1 MSVSI
6 FNNEE
11 RLRAALLGDKEALGE
26 LMVKTPDEARK
37 MYKNSVLIRETQD
50 VRLLRLF
57 YKLK

>member
-1 MSVSI
+1 
-6 FNNEE
+6 
-11 RLRAALLGDKEALGE
+11 
-26 LMVKTPDEARK
+26 MVKTPDEARK